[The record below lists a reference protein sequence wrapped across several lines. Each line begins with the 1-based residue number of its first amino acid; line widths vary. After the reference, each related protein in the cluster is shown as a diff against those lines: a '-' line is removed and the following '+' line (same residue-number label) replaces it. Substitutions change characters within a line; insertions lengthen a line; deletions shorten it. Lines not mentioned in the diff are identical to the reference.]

1 MNDQEINNK
10 LISKPKETKKDKFIR
25 VAESR
30 TNKILAMIRLLGNC
44 SSKAVYDYTEQ
55 DVKKIFSAIESEI
68 RNAREKF
75 SDHSEK
81 VTRFKL

>member
-1 MNDQEINNK
+1 MNNQEINKKYN
-10 LISKPKETKKDKFIR
+10 SKPKETKKDKFIR

-55 DVKKIFSAIESEI
+55 DIKKIFTAIEAEI
-68 RNAREKF
+68 RNAKEKF

-81 VTRFKL
+81 VHRFKL